1 MYEKIRSLINEF
13 KYEKN
18 IIDVLKNSTDY
29 CFVNYQIENKEQ
41 YFTRVLERFDKIKE
55 FDNINSLE
63 KFIKDKYSI
72 SYDSEFK
79 TELSKF
85 VYFISY
91 LCSNLIIN
99 KNLLYF
105 LKSDTE
111 FLTTTFIRLQLIKA
125 NWSCK
130 SIEKF
135 ISNKFRQYVID
146 ENFCN
151 ITYIFIYNI
160 LNYTK
165 DYMEK
170 GRPKI
175 PLVVKQL
182 CIPYNKQENK
192 MRMNKIYSFY
202 KTLDKTDLYYLL
214 NSEAVK
220 NNITLYNKILKLIN
234 IKNS

>member
-29 CFVNYQIENKEQ
+29 CFVNFQIENKEK

-63 KFIKDKYSI
+63 NFIKDKYKI

-91 LCSNLIIN
+91 LCSNLTIN
-99 KNLLYF
+99 ENLVYF
-105 LKSDTE
+105 FKSDTE
-111 FLTTTFIRLQLIKA
+111 FLTITLVRLLLIKN
-125 NWSCK
+125 NWSCV

-135 ISNKFRQYVID
+135 ISNKFRKYNID
-146 ENFCN
+146 INFCN
-151 ITYIFIYNI
+151 ITYVFIYNI
-160 LNYTK
+160 LNYKK
-165 DYMEK
+165 DCMEK

-175 PLVVKQL
+175 PNEIKEL
-182 CIPYNKQENK
+182 CVPYNKQVNK
-192 MRMNKIYSFY
+192 RRMNKIYSFY

-214 NSEAVK
+214 N
-220 NNITLYNKILKLIN
+220 
-234 IKNS
+234 